1 MTQALLWAAGGTGF
15 TALMTASGAAMVFL
29 FRKQSSRSLQR
40 VLLGF
45 AAGVMIAASMWSL
58 LIPAIEE
65 AEAMGMP
72 GIRKRL
78 SESAGS
84 VSREFIYLYPP
95 GIPVLAPG
103 EEITEDVL
111 ERAAWYEA
119 MGLSVQGL
127 EDPSL
132 STIITVA
139 EK

>member
-1 MTQALLWAAGGTGF
+1 M
-15 TALMTASGAAMVFL
+15 SV
-29 FRKQSSRSLQR
+29 
-40 VLLGF
+40 
-45 AAGVMIAASMWSL
+45 
-58 LIPAIEE
+58 
-65 AEAMGMP
+65 
-72 GIRKRL
+72 
-78 SESAGS
+78 SAGS

-95 GIPVLAPG
+95 GIPVLAAG

-111 ERAAWYEA
+111 EREAWYEA